1 MDIFSDY
8 TTFTYYQNCKY
19 ISMWIDRL
27 RISGQDEQEINKW
40 KQLLKEHEEKLFKH
54 TRFNF
59 MDLKIED
66 SK

>member
-1 MDIFSDY
+1 MDIASDY
-8 TTFTYYQNCKY
+8 STSTYYINCQY
-19 ISMWIDRL
+19 ISMWIDKL
-27 RISGQDEQEINKW
+27 RIYGQDEHKVNKW